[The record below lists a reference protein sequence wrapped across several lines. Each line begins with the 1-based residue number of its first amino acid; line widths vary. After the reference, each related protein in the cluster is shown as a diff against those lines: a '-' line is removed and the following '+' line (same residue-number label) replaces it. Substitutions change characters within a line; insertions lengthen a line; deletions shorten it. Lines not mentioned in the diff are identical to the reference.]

1 MSNFFKKYCLLK
13 ETKGDLPL
21 VSKIKLQKEKDFS
34 PFSVNKSSH
43 TNLRDLIKAFDN
55 SKNVKLGY
63 TTIQKNKGEIEPQ
76 LKKKKIWLTGGAVR
90 DHLSNKTIKNY
101 DIVTDATPS
110 EIRMILSDEEHDF
123 TEVKP
128 ENFPKSNKSKYEDL
142 PEDSDNK
149 HFHASRWNKS
159 GKEIE
164 FQVHI
169 KGQTFN
175 VSTLSNAPKSKY
187 LSPDENNAASSI
199 EEDGM
204 NRDLTFNSM
213 YIPLN
218 NSDGDNADLLDPFG
232 GLSDLKNKRIVFINN
247 NMSKRIEEDPHVIMR
262 YASMLNRFGEKPDQG
277 LINSISKMDN
287 LRFDKKILHD
297 EFLKGLSHP
306 DVNTKKFLSTLY
318 GLGIVKHLFPSSKFD
333 SNIPE
338 INRDKH
344 LSLAHIYKNSEPEDA
359 KQDLMSL
366 GYKSTEAGDICHLV
380 KLHNWAKNSYDPMM
394 FYDLK
399 HAPCGLSKNKLKNW
413 MSLNGHDGNK
423 FDNFINHDEND
434 LDFDA
439 KNDESMEYNPI
450 YYPFHNRK
458 PVGDEVEGIKRFLS
472 TKKWQDNSL

>member
-1 MSNFFKKYCLLK
+1 
-13 ETKGDLPL
+13 
-21 VSKIKLQKEKDFS
+21 
-34 PFSVNKSSH
+34 
-43 TNLRDLIKAFDN
+43 
-55 SKNVKLGY
+55 
-63 TTIQKNKGEIEPQ
+63 
-76 LKKKKIWLTGGAVR
+76 
-90 DHLSNKTIKNY
+90 
-101 DIVTDATPS
+101 
-110 EIRMILSDEEHDF
+110 MILSEEEHYF
-123 TEVKP
+123 TELKP
-128 ENFPKSNKSKYEDL
+128 ENFPKSNKRKYEDL

-149 HFHASRWNKS
+149 HFHASRWDKS

-164 FQVHI
+164 FKVHI

-306 DVNTKKFLSTLY
+306 DVNTKKFLS
-318 GLGIVKHLFPSSKFD
+318 IFFV
-333 SNIPE
+333 I
-338 INRDKH
+338 
-344 LSLAHIYKNSEPEDA
+344 
-359 KQDLMSL
+359 
-366 GYKSTEAGDICHLV
+366 
-380 KLHNWAKNSYDPMM
+380 
-394 FYDLK
+394 FYLQ
-399 HAPCGLSKNKLKNW
+399 LI
-413 MSLNGHDGNK
+413 
-423 FDNFINHDEND
+423 F
-434 LDFDA
+434 
-439 KNDESMEYNPI
+439 
-450 YYPFHNRK
+450 
-458 PVGDEVEGIKRFLS
+458 
-472 TKKWQDNSL
+472 